1 MPAMLT
7 ADLLFAAGD
16 CQGITRLPV
25 VAEKADQGAD
35 AAEVGSLF
43 VDAATTAAGV
53 EMDAPA
59 IAAHHLQISAPLL
72 GAEGFDGFSPQGGIK
87 AAAGAAARDAP
98 PHLPGAGAAILGAI
112 KAAAAGILAPGHGIR
127 P

>member
-1 MPAMLT
+1 MLT

-16 CQGITRLPV
+16 CQGITRFPV
-25 VAEKADQGAD
+25 VAEKAYQGAD

-59 IAAHHLQISAPLL
+59 ISPHH
-72 GAEGFDGFSPQGGIK
+72 G
-87 AAAGAAARDAP
+87 
-98 PHLPGAGAAILGAI
+98 
-112 KAAAAGILAPGHGIR
+112 
-127 P
+127 

>member
-16 CQGITRLPV
+16 RQGITRLPV

-35 AAEVGSLF
+35 VAEVGSLF
-43 VDAATTAAGV
+43 VDAASTAAGV

-59 IAAHHLQISAPLL
+59 IAAHHLQISVPLL
-72 GAEGFDGFSPQGGIK
+72 GAEGFDGFSPQGGI
-87 AAAGAAARDAP
+87 
-98 PHLPGAGAAILGAI
+98 
-112 KAAAAGILAPGHGIR
+112 
-127 P
+127 

>member
-1 MPAMLT
+1 MLT

-16 CQGITRLPV
+16 CQGIARFPV

-35 AAEVGSLF
+35 AAKVGSLF
-43 VDAATTAAGV
+43 VDPATAAAGV

-59 IAAHHLQISAPLL
+59 IAAHHGQIGAPLL
-72 GAEGFDGFSPQGGIK
+72 GAEGFKGLRAQGWIE
-87 AAAGAAARDAP
+87 AAAGAAARDAA
-98 PHLPGAGAAILGAI
+98 PHLLEGAAIRGAI
-112 KAAAAGILAPGHGIR
+112 KAAFAGVATPGHGIR